1 MTYVV
6 EQLSPDVEYRYRVQA
21 TDKTE
26 YYENITDFSN
36 EICVR
41 TQVFIDNDP
50 RKLTIRQTDAG
61 TYEVQLAELK
71 TDYHLYIYTLDGRLM
86 ADIAPTGVV
95 IEVPVL
101 PANGIYLLKYT
112 SVNDRSRKDPSGK
125 LLYQTK

>member
-1 MTYVV
+1 M
-6 EQLSPDVEYRYRVQA
+6 EYRYRVQA